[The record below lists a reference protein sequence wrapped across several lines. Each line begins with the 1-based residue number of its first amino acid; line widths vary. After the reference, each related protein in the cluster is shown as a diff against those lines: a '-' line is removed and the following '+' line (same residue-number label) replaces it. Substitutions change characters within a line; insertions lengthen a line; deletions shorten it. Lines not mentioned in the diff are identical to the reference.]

1 MASRSGASGLLACPR
16 GRTTNNF
23 YPVCVVPDMFALNVS
38 TQQASGG
45 RTTLCK
51 TTLMGGG
58 SVVPTNLAWKR
69 GYGPAMKVI
78 EYYLESWRRFRDL
91 QGRTTRPA
99 FWWPFLIHPIVFLVL
114 GGIFAAILG
123 LSTDQTGPEVVYA
136 IAYAWVLITLGVR
149 RLHDMGRKGRWLLLG
164 FVPFGNLV
172 LLYWLVQPS
181 TSEISE

>member
-1 MASRSGASGLLACPR
+1 MPG
-16 GRTTNNF
+16 
-23 YPVCVVPDMFALNVS
+23 LNV
-38 TQQASGG
+38 
-45 RTTLCK
+45 R
-51 TTLMGGG
+51 
-58 SVVPTNLAWKR
+58 VFVNW
-69 GYGPAMKVI
+69 GYSPAMKVI
-78 EYYLESWRRFRDL
+78 DYYLESWRRFRDL

-149 RLHDMGRKGRWLLLG
+149 RLHDMGRKGTWLLLG

-181 TSEISE
+181 TSETSE

>member
-1 MASRSGASGLLACPR
+1 MFDGPLWGAYNIVQNHSDGRWLGCPHQSG
-16 GRTTNNF
+16 
-23 YPVCVVPDMFALNVS
+23 MEE
-38 TQQASGG
+38 
-45 RTTLCK
+45 
-51 TTLMGGG
+51 
-58 SVVPTNLAWKR
+58 
-69 GYGPAMKVI
+69 GYCPAMKVI
-78 EYYLESWRRFRDL
+78 EYYLESWGRFRDL
-91 QGRTTRPA
+91 QGRTTRSA

-149 RLHDMGRKGRWLLLG
+149 RLHDMGRKGTWLLLG

-181 TSEISE
+181 TSETSE

>member
-1 MASRSGASGLLACPR
+1 MRGGEASLHGHLRGSPHLPLSEVTRPPFGWGLYGIGVPSRGAYNIVQNHSDGRWLGCPHQSG
-16 GRTTNNF
+16 
-23 YPVCVVPDMFALNVS
+23 ME
-38 TQQASGG
+38 
-45 RTTLCK
+45 K
-51 TTLMGGG
+51 
-58 SVVPTNLAWKR
+58 
-69 GYGPAMKVI
+69 GYCPAMKVI

-149 RLHDMGRKGRWLLLG
+149 RLHDMGRKGTWLLLG
-164 FVPFGNLV
+164 LVPFGNLV

-181 TSEISE
+181 TSETSE